1 MITVTAKAT
10 HAQTRRHNNRLVLKT
25 VYDQGPLSR
34 AAIARGTN
42 LTATTVSTVIAELL
56 EDGLVEEIGAIS
68 TERGKPPTLVKL
80 VSDARHIV
88 ALDLSRNIFQASIL
102 NLRGEIQERKQLP
115 VNGAVGDEA
124 LRLAYQLIDDILPLA
139 RRPLLGLGV
148 GAPGIIDRNHNLIR
162 RAANLGWENLAL
174 GQALTKRY
182 GLQVHVVNDN
192 QAALLAEFLF
202 GHYKNTADMV
212 VIRVGN
218 GIGAG
223 IMCNGQLLHGNG
235 TGVGEVGHVV
245 VVEDGEFC
253 SCGNRGCLE
262 TVASSRAIVKR
273 AKAIAQLE
281 HTSTLNQLAATPDKI
296 TIETVIQA
304 FQAGDEFLQ
313 PVVKEVGYHLGC
325 MVANLVS
332 VLGMPRILLCGSVTG
347 LGQPLLDGI
356 RQEVNQRALSGRI
369 NEPQIDLVTLTTNIS
384 DLVIMGAAATLLAN
398 ELGLFL

>member
-34 AAIARGTN
+34 AAIARSTN

-68 TERGKPPTLVKL
+68 TERGKPPTLVNL
-80 VSDARHIV
+80 VNDARHIV
-88 ALDLSRNIFQASIL
+88 ALDLSRNSFQASIL
-102 NLRGEIQERKQLP
+102 NLRGEIQERKQMP
-115 VNGAVGDEA
+115 VNGAIGHEA
-124 LRLAYQLIDDILPLA
+124 LRLAYQLIDEILPLA

-162 RAANLGWENLAL
+162 RAANLGWENLTL
-174 GQALTKRY
+174 GQQLHERY
-182 GLQVHVVNDN
+182 GFKVQVVNDN

-202 GHYKNTADMV
+202 GNYRNTPDMV

-245 VVEDGEFC
+245 VVEEGELC

-273 AKAIAQLE
+273 AKAIAQQE
-281 HTSTLNQLAATPDKI
+281 HGSALHHFASTPDKI
-296 TIETVIQA
+296 TIDTVIQA
-304 FQAGDEFLQ
+304 FQAGDQFLE
-313 PVVKEVGYHLGC
+313 PVVQEVGHHLGR

-347 LGQPLLDGI
+347 LGPPLLDVI

-369 NEPQIDLVTLTTNIS
+369 NEAQIDLVSLTPNLS

>member
-1 MITVTAKAT
+1 MPTVTAKAT

-80 VSDARHIV
+80 VNDARHIV
-88 ALDLSRNIFQASIL
+88 ALDLSRHIFQASIL
-102 NLRGEIQERKQLP
+102 NLRGEIQERKRIP
-115 VNGAVGDEA
+115 VNGAIGEEA
-124 LRLAYQLIDDILPLA
+124 LSLAYQLIDEILPAA

-148 GAPGIIDRNHNLIR
+148 GAPGIIDHQHNLIR
-162 RAANLGWENLAL
+162 HAANLGWENLPL
-174 GQALTKRY
+174 GQQLRARY
-182 GLQVHVVNDN
+182 GFNVQVVNDN

-202 GHYKNTADMV
+202 GAYKNTPDMV
-212 VIRVGN
+212 MVRVGN
-218 GIGAG
+218 GIGVG

-245 VVEDGEFC
+245 VVEDGEIC

-262 TVASSRAIVKR
+262 TVASSRALVKR
-273 AKAIAQLE
+273 AKRLACLE
-281 HTSTLNQLAATPDKI
+281 PQSYLNQLVPTPDEI

-304 FQAGDEFLQ
+304 FQAADPFLQ
-313 PVVKEVGYHLGC
+313 PVVAEIGHHLGC
-325 MVANLVS
+325 MVANLVG
-332 VLGMPRILLCGSVTG
+332 VLGMPRILLCGSVTD
-347 LGQPLLDGI
+347 LGEPLLQI
-356 RQEVNQRALSGRI
+356 IHREVNRRALGGRL
-369 NEPQIDLVTLTTNIS
+369 NELQIGTASLTTNIS
-384 DLVIMGAAATLLAN
+384 DLVIMGAAATVLAD
-398 ELGLFL
+398 ELGFFW

>member
-80 VSDARHIV
+80 VNDARHIV
-88 ALDLSRNIFQASIL
+88 ALDLSRNSFQASIL
-102 NLRGEIQERKQLP
+102 NLRGEIQERKRMP
-115 VNGAVGDEA
+115 IHGAVGEEA
-124 LRLAYQLIDDILPLA
+124 LRLAYQLIDEILPLA

-148 GAPGIIDRNHNLIR
+148 GAPGIIDRNHNFIR
-162 RAANLGWENLAL
+162 RAANLGWENLTL
-174 GQALTKRY
+174 GKQLQERY
-182 GLQVHVVNDN
+182 GFNVQVVNDN

-202 GHYKNTADMV
+202 GNYKNTPDMV
-212 VIRVGN
+212 VVRVGN

-235 TGVGEVGHVV
+235 TGVGEIGHVV
-245 VVEDGEFC
+245 VVEGGDLC

-262 TVASSRAIVKR
+262 TVASSRAVVKR
-273 AKAIAQLE
+273 ARAIAQQE
-281 HTSTLNQLAATPDKI
+281 PHSCLNQFASTPETI
-296 TIETVIQA
+296 TIDTVVQA
-304 FQAGDEFLQ
+304 FQAGDEFLK
-313 PVVKEVGYHLGC
+313 PIVEEVGHHLGR
-325 MVANLVS
+325 MVANLVG

-347 LGQPLLDGI
+347 FGPPLLDVI
-356 RQEVNQRALSGRI
+356 RQEVSRRALSGRI
-369 NEPQIDLVTLTTNIS
+369 SEPQIDLVSLTPNLS